1 MQVHSSSPLV
11 PLMSDHTTPVFG
23 LSPIVVAIIAIICAA
38 GVLLAYHCVTARW
51 WNEVEPDERQQ
62 LPQLPVTYAGEGQ
75 SSFEDSIAEL
85 IPSYKY
91 TPEISS
97 VSKTQDGGT
106 CSVCLS
112 EFMEGELVR
121 VLPECLHAFHVSCI
135 DMWLQSHASCP
146 LCRAGTPTPPRRH
159 ARSGGS
165 TPLRLS
171 SPMYGV

>member
-1 MQVHSSSPLV
+1 MN
-11 PLMSDHTTPVFG
+11 DHTTHVAG

-38 GVLLAYHCVTARW
+38 ALLLTYHCVTSRW
-51 WNEVEPDERQQ
+51 WNDEEPDERQQ
-62 LPQLPVTYAGEGQ
+62 LPQLPVTYVGEAQ

-91 TPEISS
+91 TPDISL

-112 EFMEGELVR
+112 EFIDGELVR

-159 ARSGGS
+159 AMSGGS
-165 TPLRLS
+165 TTPLRLS
-171 SPMYGV
+171 LPPPPLRLSPQMYEI